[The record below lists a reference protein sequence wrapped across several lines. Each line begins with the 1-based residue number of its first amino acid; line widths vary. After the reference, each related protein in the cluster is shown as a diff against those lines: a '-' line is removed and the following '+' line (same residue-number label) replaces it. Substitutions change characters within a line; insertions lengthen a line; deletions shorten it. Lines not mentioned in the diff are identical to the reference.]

1 MSDNRKVLIVDDE
14 EKARLY
20 LAQILHELRPDLFIH
35 FASSPS
41 EAVFLLESQCVDLV
55 MLDVE
60 MPGMTGLELLTQLQD
75 KLRNTPVIFIS
86 AYKRAEFIQKAIRLN
101 AIDYIDK
108 PVNPMELESALVKA
122 FALHGDSTQPEKL
135 PSSSPQKLKLPTSK
149 GIMYFEPAEILYFE
163 SNKRDSIVHFV
174 NGCSDVLV
182 RSNLTSLVN
191 ILPADNFL
199 RVSRQYIINSSYIK
213 FVSACN
219 KTITLFDERKS
230 VMLHKIYPEY
240 FKRVLA

>member
-1 MSDNRKVLIVDDE
+1 MPDNRKVLIVDDE

-35 FASSPS
+35 FASSPT
-41 EAVFLLESQCVDLV
+41 EAMFLLESQCVDIV

-60 MPGMTGLELLTQLQD
+60 MPGMTGLELLSQLQD
-75 KLRNTPVIFIS
+75 KLRNTPVIFVS

-108 PVNPMELESALVKA
+108 PVDPMELESALVKA
-122 FALHGDSTQPEKL
+122 FALHDVSTQPEKS

-149 GIMYFEPAEILYFE
+149 GIMYFETAEILYFE
-163 SNKRDSIVHFV
+163 SHKRDSIVHFV
-174 NGCSDVLV
+174 NGFSDVLV
-182 RSNLTSLVN
+182 KCNLSALVK
-191 ILPADNFL
+191 ILPSDKFM
-199 RVSRQYIINSSYIK
+199 RVSRQCIINSSYIK

-219 KTITLFDERKS
+219 KSITLFDERKT
-230 VMLHKIYPEY
+230 VVLQKIYPEY
-240 FKRVLA
+240 FKNV